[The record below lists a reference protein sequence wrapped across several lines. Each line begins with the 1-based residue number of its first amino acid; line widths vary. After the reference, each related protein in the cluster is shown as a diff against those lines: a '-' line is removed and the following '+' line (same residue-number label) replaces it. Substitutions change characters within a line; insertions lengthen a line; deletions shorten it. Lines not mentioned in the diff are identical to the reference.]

1 MTTAVVVVLP
11 VVTVAV
17 LLLLVVVLV
26 VSRSLAISHACLSDL
41 RQDAALFARLLLLAL
56 ESFVL
61 LQFPFSAL

>member
-11 VVTVAV
+11 VVTVTV
-17 LLLLVVVLV
+17 LLLVVVLV